1 MSGREERFP
10 PTSGQFIKPLK
21 LPVNTLQKE
30 LSEFGNRLLQTLH
43 LPSAASVL
51 LWLMRD
57 TVYCSAW
64 EPLQPCRAY
73 PWSCIPGAASLQRG
87 GSSAARRGRKKMPQ
101 ALRFLRDL
109 RGSPPGTH
117 ERLEVGGVEGPVLSG
132 AASLLSP

>member
-1 MSGREERFP
+1 MSGREERDP

-57 TVYCSAW
+57 TVYGRSAR
-64 EPLQPCRAY
+64 EPLRRRRAF
-73 PWSCIPGAASLQRG
+73 PGAAIPGAAIPGAASLELHPWNVVAPQQQGEAG
-87 GSSAARRGRKKMPQ
+87 GKCPKASGFSGSCKEAPQ
-101 ALRFLRDL
+101 
-109 RGSPPGTH
+109 GH
-117 ERLEVGGVEGPVLSG
+117 MSG
-132 AASLLSP
+132 WR